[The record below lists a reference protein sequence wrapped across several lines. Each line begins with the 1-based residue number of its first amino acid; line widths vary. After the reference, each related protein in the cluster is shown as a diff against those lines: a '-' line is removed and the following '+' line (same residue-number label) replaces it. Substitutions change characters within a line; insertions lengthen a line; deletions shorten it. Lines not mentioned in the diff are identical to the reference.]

1 MAVFPDRIV
10 QKSSTDD
17 VASVKSQVA
26 VGQPDQLV
34 PGEIVV
40 QRGAGTASIIVFD
53 AANIPV
59 EIGGGGSG
67 GPSFSIT
74 DAEERQLLFY
84 DSANAQWINDYQSL
98 GEHSDV
104 DLTTNAPAAGQL
116 LRWDGTDWVP
126 VDLLLED
133 LSDVSDIVP
142 TFGQALVWQGSEWAP
157 GTVSGGG
164 GGGSGGGRG
173 DGGDFD
179 SGTVDAGFEFG
190 VWGAGD
196 FDTTGDDKPWE
207 VVITGGTADGG
218 DFG

>member
-59 EIGGGGSG
+59 EIGGGGGS

-84 DSANAQWINDYQSL
+84 DSVNAQWINDYQSL

-164 GGGSGGGRG
+164 SGGSGGGRG

-207 VVITGGTADGG
+207 VVIAGGTADGG